1 MIRRKFLEYSSKT
14 LLAAGLGLRF
24 SLAAGAE
31 RQDSA
36 KPAASGTPPG
46 QALPGT
52 SMLTQDGDLAEQM
65 QDGIRRFLLRKI
77 EDAPQQRS
85 ALWQRNYRSVQDY
98 EKSVSSKRERLR
110 QIIGGGDP
118 RLPPRAPELLASP
131 LGPSELAHG
140 SGYSVTAVRWPV
152 LECVELG
159 FCGLHAEGLLLEPE
173 SRAVAR
179 VVAIPDADWTPEML
193 AGLAPGVPSAAQFA
207 RRLAEN
213 GCQVLV
219 PLLINRD
226 DSFSG
231 NPEVKM
237 TNQPHREWIY
247 RMAFEVGRHIIGYEV
262 QKVLAAID
270 WFASEEGTAHVPIG
284 VMGYGE
290 GGLIAFYSAAL
301 DSRIDATLVSGY
313 FQERENAW
321 TEPIYRNLWGLV
333 SEFGDAEIASLI
345 VPRVLIIEAGR
356 GPEVNGP
363 PHATR
368 ERENVACPNGSL
380 TSPPLDSV
388 QRELDRTRPAFAALG
403 VGHHLQSVMNEGG
416 HGLPGSE
423 EALKALLRSL
433 GVRRPLRP
441 SGKPPHAV
449 RQGVDP
455 QLRLHSQ
462 LDEMVAFTQ
471 GLAQKSPERRAEFW
485 SKADPSNPE
494 RWHKSTEPMRNYI
507 WEEIFGRLPA
517 PNLSPNPRT
526 TLVYDAPRFRGYKVM
541 LDVWPE
547 VFACGILLLPNDL
560 RAEERRPVVVCEHG
574 LGGRAHEVADPKI
587 DSQYYHHFGASLA
600 DLGFVVYAPQDP
612 FVGDEHFR
620 IIQRMAQP
628 LRLSLYSFI
637 LGQHQ
642 QVLTWLV
649 EQPFVDPE
657 RIGFYGLSYGGKT
670 AMRVPPLLDRYA
682 LCICS
687 GDFNE
692 GVGKMTS
699 VSSKSSFMFDDSY
712 DLYEFNFAN
721 VINYAELANL
731 MAPRPFMVERGHSDG
746 IGVDEWVAFEYAKV
760 QRFYNQ
766 LGIADRTAIEYF
778 DGGHTIHGQGTFD
791 FLRRN
796 LHH

>member
-14 LLAAGLGLRF
+14 LLSIGLGLRV
-24 SLAAGAE
+24 SQAAEVAGK
-31 RQDSA
+31 SA
-36 KPAASGTPPG
+36 TQPVVSSTPPD
-46 QALPGT
+46 QVLPGT
-52 SMLTQDGDLAEQM
+52 SPLTQDGDLAKQM
-65 QDGIRRFLLRKI
+65 QDGMRRFLLHKI
-77 EDAPQQRS
+77 QDAPQQRS
-85 ALWQRNYRSVQDY
+85 VLWQRNYRSVQDY
-98 EKSVSSKRERLR
+98 NESVSANRKRLR
-110 QIIGGGDP
+110 QIIGAVDSRVP
-118 RLPPRAPELLASP
+118 SIAPELFASS
-131 LGPSELAHG
+131 LGPSELARG
-140 SGYSVTAVRWPV
+140 FGYSVTTVRWPV
-152 LECVELG
+152 VDSVDVGL
-159 FCGLHAEGLLLEPE
+159 CGLHAEGLLLQPAGREL
-173 SRAVAR
+173 AR

-193 AGLAPGVPSAAQFA
+193 AGLAPGVPPSAQFA

-226 DSFSG
+226 DTFSG
-231 NPEVKM
+231 NPKIKM
-237 TNQPHREWIY
+237 TNEPHREWIY

-270 WFASEEGTAHVPIG
+270 WFASETVRIPIG

-290 GGLIAFYSAAL
+290 GGLIAFCSAAL
-301 DSRIDATLVSGY
+301 DSRIDATVVSGY

-321 TEPIYRNLWGLV
+321 TEPIYRNVWGLV
-333 SEFGDAEIASLI
+333 REFGDAEIASLI
-345 VPRVLIIEAGR
+345 APRVVIVEAGR
-356 GPEVNGP
+356 GPEVDGP
-363 PHATR
+363 PRATR
-368 ERENVACPNGSL
+368 KKENVACPNGKL
-380 TSPPLDSV
+380 KSPPLDSV
-388 QRELDRTRPAFAALG
+388 QREVDRTRPIFAALG
-403 VGHHLQSVMNEGG
+403 VGQHLQLVINEGG

-423 EALKALLRSL
+423 EALKGLLQSL

-441 SGKPPHAV
+441 VGESPRVV
-449 RQGVDP
+449 RQPVDP

-485 SKADPSNPE
+485 SKADASSPE
-494 RWHKSTEPMRNYI
+494 RWKKSTEPLRDYI
-507 WEEIFGRLPA
+507 WEEVFGKLHA
-517 PNLSPNPRT
+517 PTVPPNPRT
-526 TLVYDAPRFRGYKVM
+526 RLVYETTRFRGYEVM
-541 LDVWPE
+541 LDVWPD
-547 VFACGILLLPNDL
+547 VFAYGILLLPDDL
-560 RAEERRPVVVCEHG
+560 RTGERRPVVVCEHG
-574 LGGRAHEVADPKI
+574 LGGRAQEVTDPKI

-620 IIQRMAQP
+620 IIQHMAHP
-628 LRLSLYSFI
+628 LKISLYSFI

-642 QVLTWLV
+642 QTLKWLI

-778 DGGHTIHGQGTFD
+778 DGGHTINGKGTFD
-791 FLRRN
+791 FLRKN
-796 LHH
+796 LRP